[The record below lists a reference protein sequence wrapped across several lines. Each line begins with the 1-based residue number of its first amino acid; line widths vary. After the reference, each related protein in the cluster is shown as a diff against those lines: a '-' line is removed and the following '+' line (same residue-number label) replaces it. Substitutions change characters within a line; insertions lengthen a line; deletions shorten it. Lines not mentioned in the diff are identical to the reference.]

1 MNSATSRPAQFRRF
15 TVLDAIILNMATV
28 VGVGV
33 NWLIFFTLFYE
44 KWKPSRV
51 GDLGSYQGVGRYA
64 EWVSVAMVLTMP
76 ILAAWT
82 IALVPLGLVPP
93 RPRVDRLA
101 CQPGWVASSVFFVAL
116 IFNSAM
122 IVGLVLAGILDVD
135 FWLLIPSLIALTI
148 LASWLN
154 LILRGRWRP
163 EPTWL
168 DRSGRVLALL
178 WLTLGIVGVVVSYL
192 LNTSRVTVHF

>member
-1 MNSATSRPAQFRRF
+1 MNSPSSRPAQFRRF
-15 TVLDAIILNMATV
+15 TLLDAIVLNMATV

-33 NWLIFFTLFYE
+33 NWVIFFTWFYE
-44 KWKPSRV
+44 KWKPSRD

-64 EWVSVAMVLTMP
+64 EWVWVAMQLTMP

-101 CQPGWVASSVFFVAL
+101 CQPGWVASCVFSVAL
-116 IFNSAM
+116 VFNSAM
-122 IVGLVLAGILDVD
+122 IVWLVLVGYIGSD
-135 FWLLIPSLIALTI
+135 FWLLLPALIALAI
-148 LASWLN
+148 LAAWLN

-163 EPTWL
+163 EPTWI
-168 DRSGRVLALL
+168 DRSGRLLALL